1 MKNTKTLELT
11 DLGAMLLSICSNLNR
26 PIRKSQLT
34 KMVTELFECNN
45 QKQVD
50 FAILDLIEQEQLV
63 EYKHFI
69 VTPEFYATWDKNI
82 TAQDEG
88 IIKFFIFLKEE
99 IKHDV
104 YFDVFAPEPLTPS
117 IFFKYIEMTYPALL
131 HREDAALAYMEQFAN
146 DLDYALNN
154 DFYAEKNDYP
164 SNHWFSTFFDNP
176 DCRLIIKNIDLHKN
190 HVDLSVILLPGK
202 TRNYSMA
209 KEQLQE
215 LEEHI
220 KNYFEPHMI
229 IHTKSKPLSM
239 LTGDTRRKHSGGK

>member
-11 DLGAMLLSICSNLNR
+11 DLGAMLLTICTTINR
-26 PIRKSQLT
+26 PIRKSQLI
-34 KMVTELFECNN
+34 KMVTDLFECNN

-50 FAILDLIEQEQLV
+50 FAILDLIEQEQLI

-69 VTPEFYATWDKNI
+69 VTPDFYATWDKKV

-88 IIKFFIFLKEE
+88 IIKYLLSLKEE
-99 IKHDV
+99 AKHDIFFNV
-104 YFDVFAPEPLTPS
+104 YAPEPLTPS
-117 IFFKYIEMTYPALL
+117 TFFKYINMVYPALL
-131 HREDAALAYMEQFAN
+131 HRGDTALAYMNYFDNA
-146 DLDYALNN
+146 LGYGLNN
-154 DFYAEKNDYP
+154 SFYAEKNDYP
-164 SNHWFSTFFDNP
+164 ANHWFSAFFDNP
-176 DCRLIIKNIDLHKN
+176 DCRLIIKSIDLPKN
-190 HVDLSVILLPGK
+190 HVNLSVILLPGK

>member
-1 MKNTKTLELT
+1 MKNNKTLELT
-11 DLGAMLLSICSNLNR
+11 ALQDMLLTICSKLNR
-26 PIRKSQLT
+26 PIRKSQL
-34 KMVTELFECNN
+34 KAFVTELFECNTN
-45 QKQVD
+45 KQVD
-50 FAILDLIEQEQLV
+50 FAILALIEENQLV

-69 VTPEFYATWDKNI
+69 VTPEFYATWDKKV

-88 IIKFFIFLKEE
+88 IIKYLLSLKEE
-99 IKHDV
+99 AKHDIFFNV
-104 YFDVFAPEPLTPS
+104 YAPEPLTPS
-117 IFFKYIEMTYPALL
+117 TFFKYINMVYPALL
-131 HREDAALAYMEQFAN
+131 HREDTALAYMNYFDSVLA
-146 DLDYALNN
+146 YGLNN
-154 DFYAEKNDYP
+154 SFYAEKNDYP
-164 SNHWFSTFFDNP
+164 ANHWFSTFFDNP

-190 HVDLSVILLPGK
+190 HVDLFVILLPGK

-220 KNYFEPHMI
+220 KNYFELQMI

>member
-11 DLGAMLLSICSNLNR
+11 DLEAMLLTICSKLNR
-26 PIRKSQLT
+26 PIRKSQL
-34 KMVTELFECNN
+34 KAFVTELFECNTN
-45 QKQVD
+45 KQVD
-50 FAILDLIEQEQLV
+50 FAILALIEEKQLV

-69 VTPEFYATWDKNI
+69 VTPDFYATWDKNVY
-82 TAQDEG
+82 AQDEG
-88 IIKFFIFLKEE
+88 IIKFFISLKEE

-104 YFDVFAPEPLTPS
+104 YFDVYAPEPLTPS
-117 IFFKYIEMTYPALL
+117 TFFKYINMVYPALL
-131 HREDAALAYMEQFAN
+131 HREDTALAYMNYFDNA
-146 DLDYALNN
+146 LGYGLNN
-154 DFYAEKNDYP
+154 SFYAEKNDYP
-164 SNHWFSTFFDNP
+164 ANHWFSAFFDNP
-176 DCRLIIKNIDLHKN
+176 DCRLIIKSIDLHKN
-190 HVDLSVILLPGK
+190 HVDLFVILLPGK

>member
-1 MKNTKTLELT
+1 MKNNKTLELT
-11 DLGAMLLSICSNLNR
+11 ALQDMLLTICSKLNR
-26 PIRKSQLT
+26 PIRKSQL
-34 KMVTELFECNN
+34 KAFVTELFECNTN
-45 QKQVD
+45 KQVD
-50 FAILDLIEQEQLV
+50 FAILTLIEEKQLV

-69 VTPEFYATWDKNI
+69 VTPDFYAIWDKNVYS
-82 TAQDEG
+82 QDEG
-88 IIKFFIFLKEE
+88 IIKFFLSLKEE

-131 HREDAALAYMEQFAN
+131 HREDAALAYMNYFDSVLA
-146 DLDYALNN
+146 YGLNN
-154 DFYAEKNDYP
+154 SFYAEKNDYP
-164 SNHWFSTFFDNP
+164 ANHWFSTFFDNP
-176 DCRLIIKNIDLHKN
+176 DCRLIIKSIDLHKN

-202 TRNYSMA
+202 TRNYSIA

-220 KNYFEPHMI
+220 KNYFELQMI

>member
-11 DLGAMLLSICSNLNR
+11 DLGAMLLTICTTINR
-26 PIRKSQLT
+26 PIRKNQLI
-34 KMVTELFECNN
+34 KMVTDLFECNN

-50 FAILDLIEQEQLV
+50 FAILDLIEQEQLI

-69 VTPEFYATWDKNI
+69 VTPDFYATWDKKV

-88 IIKFFIFLKEE
+88 IVKYLLSLKEE
-99 IKHDV
+99 AKHDIFFNV
-104 YFDVFAPEPLTPS
+104 YAPEPLTPS
-117 IFFKYIEMTYPALL
+117 TFFKYINMVSPALL
-131 HREDAALAYMEQFAN
+131 HREDAALAYMEQFAK
-146 DLDYALNN
+146 DLDYGLNN
-154 DFYAEKNDYP
+154 SFYAKKNDYP
-164 SNHWFSTFFDNP
+164 ANHWFSTFFDNP

-190 HVDLSVILLPGK
+190 HVDLFVILLPGK

-220 KNYFEPHMI
+220 KNYFELQMI

-239 LTGDTRRKHSGGK
+239 LTGDARRKHSGGK

>member
-11 DLGAMLLSICSNLNR
+11 DLEAMLLSICSNLNR
-26 PIRKSQLT
+26 PIRKSQL
-34 KMVTELFECNN
+34 KAFVTELFECNTN
-45 QKQVD
+45 KQVD
-50 FAILDLIEQEQLV
+50 FAILALIEEKQLV

-69 VTPEFYATWDKNI
+69 VTPDFYAIWDKNVYS
-82 TAQDEG
+82 QDEG
-88 IIKFFIFLKEE
+88 IIKFFLSLKEE

-131 HREDAALAYMEQFAN
+131 HREDAALAYMEQFAKG
-146 DLDYALNN
+146 LDYALND

-164 SNHWFSTFFDNP
+164 SNRRFTKFFDNP
-176 DCRLIIKNIDLHKN
+176 DCRIFIKDINLYKNQVSLTIIT
-190 HVDLSVILLPGK
+190 LPGK